1 MRKRVLWISS
11 RVRRFAAI
19 ASSCLDAPRWAAPPR
34 IGYVWR
40 VATTRYAEEIELVRA
55 LRVGEA
61 AAFEQLV
68 DMFGRSMQRV
78 ASLYVRDR
86 AAAEEVVQ
94 DAWIGV
100 LRGIDRF
107 EGRSSLRTWIF
118 RILVNTAKTRGARE
132 SRTVPFAALSDDPDA
147 DQPSVPEDR
156 FLGHGTAWPGHWAS
170 GPAHW
175 DVPLERLLSREARDV
190 ITRAIAQLP
199 EMQQRVV
206 TLRDVEGWS
215 SEDVCNVLEL
225 SETNQRVLLHR
236 ARSRLRQAID
246 RSAIEGTD

>member
-1 MRKRVLWISS
+1 
-11 RVRRFAAI
+11 
-19 ASSCLDAPRWAAPPR
+19 
-34 IGYVWR
+34 
-40 VATTRYAEEIELVRA
+40 VRA
-55 LRVGEA
+55 LRAGEE

-68 DMFGRSMQRV
+68 EMFGRSMQRV

-107 EGRSSLRTWIF
+107 EGRSSLRTWVF
-118 RILVNTAKTRGARE
+118 RILVNTAKTRGVRE
-132 SRTVPFAALSDDPDA
+132 SRTVPFSAIGDDPNVE
-147 DQPSVPEDR
+147 QPSVPEDR
-156 FLGHGTAWPGHWAS
+156 FLSQGSAWPGHWTS
-170 GPAHW
+170 GPAQW
-175 DVPLERLLSREARDV
+175 DAPLERLLSREARDM
-190 ITRAIAQLP
+190 IAREIDQLP
-199 EMQQRVV
+199 EMQRRVV

-215 SEDVCNVLEL
+215 SEEVCNVLEL

-246 RSAIEGTD
+246 RSAIEGNE